1 MKGPQGKSQMVT
13 AVPTALRT
21 GRIHSTGNWFRNRI
35 TFSSRMFKVMKYITK
50 RAME

>member
-1 MKGPQGKSQMVT
+1 MVT

-21 GRIHSTGNWFRNRI
+21 RRIHSTGNWFRNRI
-35 TFSSRMFKVMKYITK
+35 TFPVWMFKVMKYITK